1 MYAANNTL
9 EETIGLATAANTI
22 LQNPQSVGTTL
33 KTVSMYV
40 RAAKTELEAA
50 GEDTEGI
57 AESTGKLR
65 DLIMAITREGG
76 KAVDIM
82 ADENRFKSTFQILE
96 EISGVWDRISDTN
109 QAALLE
115 KLGGKRNANAI
126 AAILENFDIA
136 REAMEAAT
144 NAEGSAM
151 EELSKYQA
159 SIEGHIV
166 AVKTAFQELSQTLI
180 DSGLIKNIID
190 LAKYALEAATAIAKL
205 VNQFGGLETVLIS
218 VGGILSANAVGNI
231 INKIDGSLK
240 GVAGLVNTLK
250 TTGAGLGSG
259 LKSLGASLIGPQG
272 ILIAAT
278 ALITGIYA
286 AVSNYRRKQEELN
299 RSLIDTGKTAA
310 DNSKEVFDLY
320 ARYEQ
325 LTSQVNLDADAK
337 AELTSITDELLKRL
351 GIEKEAV
358 NNLGNEYETLND
370 KIDAITLDTLKENLT
385 NIDAA
390 IIAAEKQLMG
400 ARSASGIKELITGY
414 NFAEIYARQDVDT
427 QKVLD
432 LLNKTGNANAS
443 IAANG
448 KILVNLGRL
457 DDAYE
462 VLDAYNDL
470 QEKMLALVNA
480 GYGNSPIFAALS
492 ERAERIRGE
501 ASELS
506 GLLTQQSDIQN
517 QISRIENGTVNES
530 EGVSNTDSVA
540 SLRAERDELIKRTE
554 SLRDYIEA
562 FEDLVEVEREAKDA
576 GYNDESE
583 TIFGNIDTNNRQILE
598 WTRENIE
605 KYRDILDSWGYTEED
620 MEEMLGSIS
629 TVMGTSMNFDGL
641 EIAFSPILQTEDGPV
656 LLNSDTV
663 EDYIVGLF
671 RELGSGGSTW
681 TNEDLIRI
689 DTRGLDIDGQH
700 IHNLLASVGE
710 DAIRV
715 GEVMHFAGS
724 DGALA
729 DAFTRL
735 VIAARKAGVPLTNF
749 RDKIDDIRQS
759 AAQGELDI
767 AALDSRIE
775 SLTGKAVVTSSVQN
789 EISAYTAKIKVLT
802 KAWQEFQE
810 SGKITSATYKN
821 LNTEFADEKDLVEIV
836 NGKLS
841 LNADAVEKLNDKLRE
856 EYGLKIALAGASE
869 DEIYY
874 IGQLSN
880 ELSNLSEETSDPTSE
895 LKELTGVLSDLHRG
909 VELGTFDILELVQK
923 YPQLRDKIISTA
935 KGYKIEESA
944 IRDLIQAK
952 SQLLKLNDRQIGI
965 SSARAALVSDKGE
978 TPAQKIDK
986 IFADFEAANGR
997 AITSAEDFAQ
1007 GYLDEF
1013 GKIYQGA
1020 YETYD
1025 KYVSARI
1032 DLNNGLEVD
1041 AQALDKILND
1051 LNTEVKERYDP
1062 DKETKTSK
1070 KDEETEFE
1078 KAYKL
1083 HQHYVAMNQETE
1095 EQYLNWLDGAYK
1107 ASYAAGEMELDDYYK
1122 YEEEVYEKRKQLFQ
1136 TSLDEMQ
1143 HQIDLLSHQ
1152 TGDTSAEQIAI
1163 YEQMQKKVNQQANAY
1178 RAQGIKENDEL
1189 IRELQNQWWQ
1199 YEDNIRQ
1206 LRESAFNDWLND
1218 KKFVIDRLK
1227 QDNASMDEIVG
1238 SWKEVLTRI
1247 NDEIAYYLSKGYDV
1261 TSDVIQNLMSEL
1273 DSAKES
1279 IIEALDEVVSKANE
1293 VVDGFQNVYQTLANA
1308 GKEYASTGYLS
1319 VDSLQS
1325 ILSLGPQY
1333 MDMLYDEA
1341 GQLTLNED
1349 ALQKIIA
1356 ARTEEMAAETALS
1369 YAKQILLATE
1379 NDETQTLR
1387 ELSNIQSSAASNTWD
1402 VAYATLGYAKAIG
1415 ATKGIS
1421 EDYYDKA
1428 FENITK
1434 MQSITKTA
1442 VDSIGAY
1449 YETLQDGYI
1458 SQADALDQ
1466 ILKLTEDM
1474 IKQENSDR
1482 IDDLEKEKDLYKD
1495 IIDEKKEIL
1504 RLTKE
1509 QNDHD
1514 REMAD
1519 KLKEISD
1526 LQSKID
1532 QLSLDDSREAGAQ
1545 RAKLEAEL
1553 LEKQK
1558 ALADDQADYAYDAQ
1572 VDALDKQYDAFEEEK
1587 DDEIDALK
1595 DMLSSAEKL
1604 YQAAISRI
1612 NNGWDTLYDDLITW
1626 NTSYGSQLN
1635 KTITD
1640 AWNRALEAAERYGSF
1655 VDALEGTK
1663 EFDKIG
1669 ASHVTPETPS
1679 ARAAYDGGANV
1690 LTDYISR
1697 MRANSLAWFT
1707 SDNQA
1712 SYASANQ
1719 SLAQEYKA
1727 ATGNTLTYK
1736 NGSWFQNGSPT
1747 PIYTLSV
1754 DEVGNAIRSAMQANS
1769 AAWNSASEDDK
1780 RRLSKENEELAKR
1793 LAAFTGKPVTKTQAG
1808 VWMYGG
1814 IPLYSVTKFHTGG
1827 IVGGA
1832 KTLRQSEVMA
1842 LLQKGEAVLDEKRET
1857 ALYKTVDFVQLL
1869 SDKIGHAIDRGRLSS
1884 LLGGTGAS
1892 FAASAVPALAG
1903 GIGTMNFSPTI
1914 QITFANTG
1922 DMSESQARK
1931 YGNIAAESALQQLKA
1946 AFSQRGVAA
1955 LGNST
1960 LK

>member
-40 RAAKTELEAA
+40 RAAKTELEEA
-50 GEDTEGI
+50 GEETDGI

-65 DLIMAITREGG
+65 EIIMAITREGG
-76 KAVDIM
+76 RAVDIM
-82 ADENRFKSTFQILE
+82 ADENRFKSTYQILE
-96 EISGVWDRISDTN
+96 EISEVWDRISDTN

-126 AAILENFDIA
+126 AAILENFSIA
-136 REAMEAAT
+136 REAMEAAS
-144 NAEGSAM
+144 NAEGSALT
-151 EELSKYQA
+151 ELSKYQE
-159 SIEGHIV
+159 SIEGHMV
-166 AVKTAFQELSQTLI
+166 ALKTAFQELSSAVIDSDLVKTVIDIGRYILEFLTGVVDLI
-180 DSGLIKNIID
+180 DKLGGLKTVLLSIVSIGVAQFFSNFSQSMASVSSAASGLLGMLGSVKTGFMTMLSTGT
-190 LAKYALEAATAIAKL
+190 LAFAGLSVVIGAAI
-205 VNQFGGLETVLIS
+205 GLFKEYKQQQEEVRRRTEEL
-218 VGGILSANAVGNI
+218 ANAAKEEDKEIFELVKKYDELNESV
-231 INKIDGSLK
+231 KKDSSL
-240 GVAGLVNTLK
+240 ADELL
-250 TTGAGLGSG
+250 
-259 LKSLGASLIGPQG
+259 
-272 ILIAAT
+272 AT
-278 ALITGIYA
+278 E
-286 AVSNYRRKQEELN
+286 EELN
-299 RSLIDTGKTAA
+299 KKFGTQSKSVNVLAKDFDKFTKELKDNSSLTEKMKSDRDRLIDAFGTEIGAV
-310 DNSKEVFDLY
+310 DNLAGAY
-320 ARYEQ
+320 
-325 LTSQVNLDADAK
+325 
-337 AELTSITDELLKRL
+337 
-351 GIEKEAV
+351 
-358 NNLGNEYETLND
+358 
-370 KIDAITLDTLKENLT
+370 ENLT
-385 NIDAA
+385 NKMLQNRAVSELEKNRTDLNAEYNQKGKELLEAARTSGANYISGGGYSVSEEAAIKYMQDLGYINSYTKNLFGGIETILPSFDLTSVEGVIDAYDTLNKML
-390 IIAAEKQLMG
+390 EVLNLRG
-400 ARSASGIKELITGY
+400 LEHSDLF
-414 NFAEIYARQDVDT
+414 NNIYAVYANLTPKIEAYRQVEKALNENLFDT
-427 QKVLD
+427 VYIQKVL
-432 LLNKTGNANAS
+432 
-443 IAANG
+443 G
-448 KILVNLGRL
+448 K
-457 DDAYE
+457 
-462 VLDAYNDL
+462 
-470 QEKMLALVNA
+470 AL
-480 GYGNSPIFAALS
+480 P
-492 ERAERIRGE
+492 E
-501 ASELS
+501 
-506 GLLTQQSDIQN
+506 
-517 QISRIENGTVNES
+517 
-530 EGVSNTDSVA
+530 
-540 SLRAERDELIKRTE
+540 
-554 SLRDYIEA
+554 
-562 FEDLVEVEREAKDA
+562 
-576 GYNDESE
+576 
-583 TIFGNIDTNNRQILE
+583 
-598 WTRENIE
+598 
-605 KYRDILDSWGYTEED
+605 TEED
-620 MEEMLGSIS
+620 FEKLRGAMIDTIRTSGKYVGSVNEIGRALDEFLS
-629 TVMGTSMNFDGL
+629 KDSRFSGFINNVSDSAFD
-641 EIAFSPILQTEDGPV
+641 AVP
-656 LLNSDTV
+656 
-663 EDYIVGLF
+663 
-671 RELGSGGSTW
+671 GGSNVAGMIEAYASKLKTLSNAW
-681 TNEDLIRI
+681 KEFKENGLIASETYSKLNE
-689 DTRGLDIDGQH
+689 
-700 IHNLLASVGE
+700 
-710 DAIRV
+710 
-715 GEVMHFAGS
+715 
-724 DGALA
+724 
-729 DAFTRL
+729 
-735 VIAARKAGVPLTNF
+735 
-749 RDKIDDIRQS
+749 
-759 AAQGELDI
+759 
-767 AALDSRIE
+767 
-775 SLTGKAVVTSSVQN
+775 
-789 EISAYTAKIKVLT
+789 
-802 KAWQEFQE
+802 EFENE
-810 SGKITSATYKN
+810 SG
-821 LNTEFADEKDLVEIV
+821 LVEIV

-841 LNADAVEKLNDKLRE
+841 LNADAVEKLNDKLRD

-869 DEIYY
+869 DEIA
-874 IGQLSN
+874 QVDSLASS
-880 ELSNLSEETSDPTSE
+880 LRNLSAEVEDPTAS
-895 LKELTGVLSDLHRG
+895 LKELTDVLGKMHEG
-909 VELGTFDILELVQK
+909 YELSTFDTLSLIQK
-923 YPQLRDKIISTA
+923 YPQLRDKLISTA
-935 KGYKIEESA
+935 NGYKIEESA
-944 IRDLIQAK
+944 IRDLILAK
-952 SQLLKLNDRQIGI
+952 SQLLKLNEREIGVT
-965 SSARAALVSDKGE
+965 SAREALVSSRGAK
-978 TPAQKIDK
+978 PAEMIEK
-986 IFADFEAANGR
+986 IFADFEAANGK
-997 AITSAEDFAQ
+997 AITTVEEFAQ
-1007 GYLDEF
+1007 GYFDEF
-1013 GKIYQGA
+1013 GRT
-1020 YETYD
+1020 YENVFTEYEAL
-1025 KYVSARI
+1025 VNAMI

-1041 AQALDKILND
+1041 STTLAMIVED
-1051 LNTEVKERYDP
+1051 LNGTVKEGYDP
-1062 DKETKTSK
+1062 NKKESKTSTK
-1070 KDEETEFE
+1070 KEETEFE

-1178 RAQGIKENDEL
+1178 RARGVKENDEL

-1261 TSDVIQNLMSEL
+1261 TSDVIQNLMGEL

-1341 GQLTLNED
+1341 GQLTLNEE

-1434 MQSITKTA
+1434 MQSVTKTA
-1442 VDSIGAY
+1442 VDSIGSY
-1449 YETLQDGYI
+1449 YETLQEGYI

-1532 QLSLDDSREAGAQ
+1532 QLALDDSREAGAQ

-1558 ALADDQADYAYDAQ
+1558 ALADDQSDYAYDAQ

-1736 NGSWFQNGSPT
+1736 NGSWFQNGSST
-1747 PIYTLSV
+1747 PIYTLSA

-1857 ALYKTVDFVQLL
+1857 ALYKTVDFVQML

-1892 FAASAVPALAG
+1892 FAASAVPSLAG

-1931 YGNIAAESALQQLKA
+1931 YGSIAAESALQQLKA
-1946 AFSQRGVAA
+1946 AFSQRGVGA

>member
-50 GEDTEGI
+50 GEETEGI

-65 DLIMAITREGG
+65 ELIMAITREGG

-96 EISGVWDRISDTN
+96 EISEVWDKISDTN

-136 REAMEAAT
+136 RKAMEAAS
-144 NAEGSAM
+144 NAEGSALT
-151 EELSKYQA
+151 ELAKYQE
-159 SIEGHIV
+159 SIEGHMV
-166 AVKTAFQELSQTLI
+166 ALKTAFQELSSAVVDGDLVKTVIDIGRYTLEFLTGVVKLI
-180 DSGLIKNIID
+180 DKLGGLRTVLIAITGMSIVKNITSASKALSVVAAVMGAVNSAARSFLTGGTTYADVFEKIGASASKAQIAIGALTAALTIASAAYAQWKRSEQERISAAKESSEASKTEID
-190 LAKYALEAATAIAKL
+190 EINELLESYDKLSVKVQTDDSVKDEYAKTVNKLAEKLGIEKNAVDELAGSYENMSTKILEAAIKKSNELLVDLRTDYANTAEEITNPNFFDK
-205 VNQFGGLETVLIS
+205 FS
-218 VGGILSANAVGNI
+218 PNAIRFERGR
-231 INKIDGSLK
+231 GR
-240 GVAGLVNTLK
+240 
-250 TTGAGLGSG
+250 
-259 LKSLGASLIGPQG
+259 
-272 ILIAAT
+272 AT
-278 ALITGIYA
+278 A
-286 AVSNYRRKQEELN
+286 
-299 RSLIDTGKTAA
+299 
-310 DNSKEVFDLY
+310 
-320 ARYEQ
+320 
-325 LTSQVNLDADAK
+325 
-337 AELTSITDELLKRL
+337 TDELLAYRLVSEGLFGDVAHFSPGQYGDFSSGFSLTSAFDTESIEGFLDAYERL
-351 GIEKEAV
+351 GEALQRIDETPDISDYFRKQIADMRTFAKERAEALIDEADAINTEMARNAMRQAQIERKTFESLGEYRDYLFEYVTDGGKYAGRIEDVNRVIDELIDKSSGLHTAVSSATGAVSEDFNKAATVFNDFKKEIGILGNVLGEFQEHGSVAAETFNELTEGTDKYNDLFTYTGNGIELVTDKLNTYVESLEQEYGAKMAAAGATSDEIGVMVALGNTLVTTAEDSSNAAAEIKELRGYIDKLNEGAELSWDEIQALQKKYPKLTSAVKEAGKGYRIETSALEELIAV
-358 NNLGNEYETLND
+358 KSQYIRLTETESAVVQARNMLSLKNGGNTTAVTSIENIFTNFEVAHGRLITSMEDFAEGYALAFGESFEGVYDEYLALVEAMIQKNQTLTLEMKLQENAVEDTMSGYDPKVLDEVAKNVETLTSELEGLHKNLVELNEGTEYSTGE
-370 KIDAITLDTLKENLT
+370 IITLLT
-385 NIDAA
+385 KYPSLRDH
-390 IIAAEKQLMG
+390 IIKTANGYKIET
-400 ARSASGIKELITGY
+400 SAIKELI
-414 NFAEIYARQDVDT
+414 AA
-427 QKVLD
+427 KVQLI
-432 LLNKTGNANAS
+432 TTT
-443 IAANG
+443 
-448 KILVNLGRL
+448 
-457 DDAYE
+457 E
-462 VLDAYNDL
+462 
-470 QEKMLALVNA
+470 QET
-480 GYGNSPIFAALS
+480 
-492 ERAERIRGE
+492 R
-501 ASELS
+501 
-506 GLLTQQSDIQN
+506 
-517 QISRIENGTVNES
+517 
-530 EGVSNTDSVA
+530 VA
-540 SLRAERDELIKRTE
+540 
-554 SLRDYIEA
+554 
-562 FEDLVEVEREAKDA
+562 
-576 GYNDESE
+576 
-583 TIFGNIDTNNRQILE
+583 
-598 WTRENIE
+598 
-605 KYRDILDSWGYTEED
+605 
-620 MEEMLGSIS
+620 
-629 TVMGTSMNFDGL
+629 
-641 EIAFSPILQTEDGPV
+641 
-656 LLNSDTV
+656 
-663 EDYIVGLF
+663 
-671 RELGSGGSTW
+671 
-681 TNEDLIRI
+681 
-689 DTRGLDIDGQH
+689 
-700 IHNLLASVGE
+700 
-710 DAIRV
+710 
-715 GEVMHFAGS
+715 
-724 DGALA
+724 
-729 DAFTRL
+729 
-735 VIAARKAGVPLTNF
+735 
-749 RDKIDDIRQS
+749 
-759 AAQGELDI
+759 
-767 AALDSRIE
+767 
-775 SLTGKAVVTSSVQN
+775 
-789 EISAYTAKIKVLT
+789 
-802 KAWQEFQE
+802 
-810 SGKITSATYKN
+810 
-821 LNTEFADEKDLVEIV
+821 
-836 NGKLS
+836 
-841 LNADAVEKLNDKLRE
+841 
-856 EYGLKIALAGASE
+856 
-869 DEIYY
+869 
-874 IGQLSN
+874 
-880 ELSNLSEETSDPTSE
+880 
-895 LKELTGVLSDLHRG
+895 
-909 VELGTFDILELVQK
+909 
-923 YPQLRDKIISTA
+923 
-935 KGYKIEESA
+935 
-944 IRDLIQAK
+944 
-952 SQLLKLNDRQIGI
+952 
-965 SSARAALVSDKGE
+965 SARASLVSATKDANADKADVVFADYMAKNGKNIE
-978 TPAQKIDK
+978 TIEEYKAAYKAYYGYAAKASLAYAQAKIDA
-986 IFADFEAANGR
+986 FADAGMDA
-997 AITSAEDFAQ
+997 
-1007 GYLDEF
+1007 
-1013 GKIYQGA
+1013 
-1020 YETYD
+1020 
-1025 KYVSARI
+1025 VMV
-1032 DLNNGLEVD
+1032 DLYND
-1041 AQALDKILND
+1041 YLND
-1051 LNTEVKERYDP
+1051 DYMEGYKP
-1062 DKETKTSK
+1062 DTSSSST

-1261 TSDVIQNLMSEL
+1261 TSDVIQSLMSEL

-1379 NDETQTLR
+1379 NDETKTLR

-1532 QLSLDDSREAGAQ
+1532 QLALDDSREAGAQ

-1612 NNGWDTLYDDLITW
+1612 NNGWDTLYDDLMDW
-1626 NTSYGSQLN
+1626 NYNYGSTLQKDLQN
-1635 KTITD
+1635 
-1640 AWNRALEAAERYGSF
+1640 AWDRALEAAERYGTF

-1663 EFDKIG
+1663 EYDKIG
-1669 ASHVTPETPS
+1669 ATHVNTETPS
-1679 ARAAYDGGANV
+1679 ARSAYDGGANV
-1690 LTDYISR
+1690 LSDYVNR
-1697 MRANSLAWFT
+1697 MRANSIAWFT
-1707 SDNQA
+1707 GDQAYLAGENQR
-1712 SYASANQ
+1712 
-1719 SLAQEYKA
+1719 LAGEYKA
-1727 ATGNTLTYK
+1727 ATGRSLNYK
-1736 NGSWFQNGSPT
+1736 NGLWYEEGSSQPLYNLAKEQSARDQ
-1747 PIYTLSV
+1747 I
-1754 DEVGNAIRSAMQANS
+1754 GNAVVAAMKANS
-1769 AAWNSASEDDK
+1769 ELWKSADGSGKSDLERKNED
-1780 RRLSKENEELAKR
+1780 
-1793 LAAFTGKPVTKTQAG
+1793 LAAKLANFLGKQITKTKAG
-1808 VWMYGG
+1808 VWMLGNT
-1814 IPLYSVTKFHTGG
+1814 PLFDVKKFHTGG

-1869 SDKIGHAIDRGRLSS
+1869 SDKIGHAIDKGRLSS

-1946 AFSQRGVAA
+1946 AFSQRGVGA